1 MTMDLGQLTQMAT
14 WLDEEHR
21 RDKADLVRLQ
31 QQLERQEGEQL
42 DQARILKDL
51 EGRMANVQAQLLK
64 FTQLQS
70 ALQQLKEEVIQM
82 LAQADERRLQETREA
97 ERVRAIERDNLSRA
111 LNELRKEL
119 QRLPRMSEEME
130 LRKAEQRRVGE
141 SLLSIQQAVNTL
153 SQETENRMRGLPF
166 LEDGRQQDAK
176 RIARLQGE
184 SIEALKRLEQHDSRL
199 QMIEAM
205 SQRQERDSTELKE
218 LISQMHGAQRDFV
231 DAQLLQSEH
240 MKRQMT
246 EWAESMEVY
255 SRKMDGFVVRIQEFG
270 EAFRE
275 DRQVV
280 EAVERFQEQIKREQ
294 TQVSEL
300 QRLAEERQKRQLE
313 QWQEENEKRWRKE
326 LLRWDHQVS
335 EQGQRNKQFADHFSE
350 VEARLAQHRSEIDW
364 AWKYL
369 HSQLA
374 YQAQEARR
382 WQGEMVKILEEK
394 PKKE

>member
-1 MTMDLGQLTQMAT
+1 
-14 WLDEEHR
+14 
-21 RDKADLVRLQ
+21 
-31 QQLERQEGEQL
+31 
-42 DQARILKDL
+42 
-51 EGRMANVQAQLLK
+51 
-64 FTQLQS
+64 
-70 ALQQLKEEVIQM
+70 
-82 LAQADERRLQETREA
+82 
-97 ERVRAIERDNLSRA
+97 
-111 LNELRKEL
+111 
-119 QRLPRMSEEME
+119 